1 MEEDKKLKEICDK
14 LTDEEITY
22 LTFVLSA
29 KIIKELGKKIKEQ
42 HGQH

>member
-22 LTFVLSA
+22 LTNVLTA
-29 KIIKELGKKIKEQ
+29 KIIIELGQQIAKQ
-42 HGQH
+42 HGKH